1 MVGASRAVEGMDRQT
16 LPGREWIDSPEPIK
30 EQKYLGVVFLD
41 LVAKAKEKEKLDS
54 CPVGMKF

>member
-1 MVGASRAVEGMDRQT
+1 MDRQT